1 MVEMRRL
8 AVMAACALALTGCG
22 TSDEP
27 PEKQADAEPESFSA
41 IREWEANL
49 ESQGGF
55 LMRDLGKIAP
65 ALDDEA
71 SLDDI
76 ENTCLDLHNGEGKKI
91 LRSHAQARF
100 GDRAGRTLKPAEL
113 DRIVALARKYA
124 CPDA

>member
-1 MVEMRRL
+1 MVE
-8 AVMAACALALTGCG
+8 
-22 TSDEP
+22 S
-27 PEKQADAEPESFSA
+27 
-41 IREWEANL
+41 NL
-49 ESQGGF
+49 DSQGGF

-65 ALDDEA
+65 GLDDEA